1 MAKSKKFG
9 TFGGV
14 FTPSILTILG
24 VIMYLRLPWIAGQ
37 AGLYMTI
44 GIVLLAHLISV
55 TTGLSVSS
63 IATDK
68 KVKAGGTYYMIS
80 RSLGLPIGGTLGL
93 ALFVGLSFSVSLYLI
108 GFSES
113 FLGYWGYSLDT
124 DTIRLTGTIILVAVT
139 VITFISTS
147 LAIKTQY
154 IIMTAIGL
162 SLISILFG
170 NHDFTPT
177 APLLSPTATAA
188 PFIVLFGIFFP
199 AVTGFE
205 AGVSMSGD
213 LRDPKKSIPM
223 GTISAI
229 VIGLVVYIFLAY
241 FFSTSVSADLLE
253 NDPKALLKISWIPE
267 LVIAGIWG
275 ATLSSALGSILGAP
289 RILQATAVDK
299 ITPKFFGKGVG
310 ETNEPRNALLLTFI
324 IAEAGILI
332 GDLDVIARIVSM
344 FFITTYGFL
353 NLSCAIER
361 WASSDF
367 HPDFKVPGIV
377 SLIGSAACFIVM
389 IQLDFVAMLGATII
403 LGALFIYLKRKEL
416 TLETGDTWE
425 GIWASLVRTGLTKL
439 KGRIRAV
446 RNWRPNIILFSG
458 GIQARPHLVEFGKAI
473 TGRLGVISNFDLV
486 EDPNSEMLFSNVS
499 SSDDEEID
507 LPESGIFS
515 KRLTC
520 KNIFQ
525 GIEAITRVYGFTG
538 IEPNTV
544 LMGWARN
551 VNYADNFAK
560 LITDLNRLDY
570 NVIFLDYDK
579 EKGFG
584 EYKTID
590 IWWKGHGNNF
600 SFALTILRFIKSN
613 QSWKDADLRVLFIID
628 DGANPE
634 HIYKNAQQVLDQYRI
649 DAEIKIINN
658 GIERKS
664 PTEIIQSES
673 SQSDLTI
680 LGISEESTITPK
692 AYIEKMNSFMDNFGS
707 VILIHSSSFFEG
719 IDVGISKK
727 VETEKEISAL
737 KADPLPSLPIARNN
751 VIASNWEKLDQEVS
765 IITNSFCVNSIYQV
779 SEKHKELN
787 IALQKV
793 AESQF
798 EGMLRVIGETDKP
811 RFTRLL
817 NKSLNDL
824 LFQINRIAYDY
835 RFDLDESF
843 ENIFKDSTGYFKT
856 SISDLLD
863 RMPKK
868 LVVHFYED
876 DLKPSDNEKIFAKFF
891 KLRKRIK
898 AKLTKKPASI
908 EVDFQHLLK
917 FYLKHQIEISAS
929 EVLNQYGLETIQFFS
944 EIKLLINALSES
956 LDRLLNLNSKNKLSS
971 SLIEEERNNIFSRFE
986 KIETNLSS
994 LDKILK
1000 NKMLIDWRKNL
1011 IEMNELTQKPTVNF
1025 EIKRKNKIIKSTR
1038 AEAGYID
1045 DFVYIWNKNYKY
1057 LSESFTLTTNSLW
1070 LKGRLKVIKSDIEQS
1085 ISTFL
1090 KEDFYNEINRLK
1102 EDSAKTTKGKIKSF
1116 DYTVSVDPG
1125 SVLSKQLE
1133 EHFESAR
1140 KLYSDLPEK
1149 VEIPS
1154 QDLFIAAENQKFLE
1168 GEPSVVQYRRLAE
1181 HLFETNFIESIQANI
1196 INAAEK
1202 LIDVRDSLKD
1212 AVNLT
1217 NFTIGTLDDDVTDDG
1232 QKLKV
1237 LEGALKEFERKINKE
1252 KQLVLDV
1259 ENELCTKVEKDFKLT
1274 VEPLNSYSILKAS
1287 TELGQLIRQTEGK
1300 KVLSGVSNLSEQ
1312 ISKTFQDIIVNL
1324 IYGKSKSRLF
1334 ARRQKN
1340 YLEKDIS
1347 VIDSVLR
1354 LVNSISP
1361 NPTAYALIPYYYK
1374 KLFNGTSRVSSDFQ
1388 VGMKNELAKAAYAIQ
1403 NYKSGYRGALLI
1415 LGERNS
1421 GKTTLSR
1428 MIVSKYFKADRV
1440 YTIQSPKSNSANV
1453 ETFEQMLKKS
1463 TDSRGSIEEVFSAL
1477 PQGSV
1482 VVINDLEL
1490 WWERSEKGFEVID
1503 VITNL
1508 IQNFSNKI
1516 LFIVNCNIHSFK
1528 LMNTIN
1534 KMDGLFISTIECR
1547 PFDSESLK
1555 DVILLRHD
1563 SSGIKFKLGDK
1574 MDEELGEIKLAGLFD
1589 DYFNYSN
1596 GNVGVA
1602 LNAWIAN
1609 ITKVDSNTV
1618 TIKHPTVPDISALQN
1633 IDDDWLIYIS
1643 QIMLHRRVSIGT
1655 LRRLMKVSDEKC
1667 AEVIKTLLR
1676 AGIILEKSAEIYGI
1690 NFFLEPYLTRLL
1702 KERKVIL

>member
-44 GIVLLAHLISV
+44 GIILLAHLISV

-108 GFSES
+108 GFAES

-124 DTIRLTGTIILVAVT
+124 NTIRLTGTIILVAVT

-162 SLISILFG
+162 SLISIFLG
-170 NHDFTPT
+170 NHEFTPT

-213 LRDPKKSIPM
+213 LRDAKKSIPV

-229 VIGLVVYIFLAY
+229 VIGLVVYIFLAF

-253 NDPKALLKISWIPE
+253 NDPKALLKIAWIPE

-299 ITPKFFGKGVG
+299 ITPKFFGIGFG

-377 SLIGSAACFIVM
+377 SLIGSVACFMVM
-389 IQLDFVAMLGATII
+389 IQLDFVAMVGATVI

-439 KGRIRAV
+439 KGKVRAV

-458 GIQARPHLVEFGKAI
+458 GLQSRPYLVEIGKAI
-473 TGRLGVISNFDLV
+473 TGKLGVISNFDLV
-486 EDPNSEMLFSNVS
+486 EDPNSDMLFSSVLS
-499 SSDDEEID
+499 SEDENFEET
-507 LPESGIFS
+507 ESGIFS

-520 KNIFQ
+520 RNIFQ

-544 LMGWARN
+544 LMGWARDTKH
-551 VNYADNFAK
+551 AENFAK
-560 LITDLNRLDY
+560 LIKDLDKLDY
-570 NVIFLDYDK
+570 NVVFLDYDK

-584 EYKTID
+584 ERKSID
-590 IWWKGHGNNF
+590 IWWKGYGNYF
-600 SFALTILRFIKSN
+600 SFALTILRFIKTN
-613 QSWKDADLRVLFIID
+613 PTWKEAALRVLFIIE

-634 HIYKNAQQVLDQYRI
+634 KIFKNVSQVLDQYRI

-658 GIERKS
+658 GIERRS
-664 PTEIIQSES
+664 TTEIIQSES

-680 LGISEESTITPK
+680 LGISEEPTSRPTD
-692 AYIEKMNSFMDNFGS
+692 YIEKMNSFMENFGS
-707 VILIHSSSFFEG
+707 VMLIHSSSFFEK
-719 IDVGISKK
+719 IDVGISLIDKTETGLIK
-727 VETEKEISAL
+727 SEVE
-737 KADPLPSLPIARNN
+737 SLPDLPLARNN
-751 VIASNWEKLDQEVS
+751 VIAGTWEKLNQE
-765 IITNSFCVNSIYQV
+765 ITKITSLFCEDSIYLIT
-779 SEKHKELN
+779 EKHQALLSSLKQ
-787 IALQKV
+787 IA
-793 AESQF
+793 ERQF
-798 EGMLRVIGETDKP
+798 EVIIKAIGETDKP

-824 LFQINRIAYDY
+824 LFQINRIADDY
-835 RFDLDESF
+835 RSEQDESF
-843 ENIFKDSTGYFKT
+843 ENIFKDSIGIFKT
-856 SISDLLD
+856 RISDLID
-863 RMPKK
+863 RQPKD
-868 LVVHFYED
+868 LVIHFYKD
-876 DLKPSDNEKIFAKFF
+876 DFNSQENESLVLKVF

-898 AKLTKKPASI
+898 ARFTKKPVSI
-908 EVDFQHLLK
+908 EINFRQLLQ
-917 FYLKHQIEISAS
+917 FYLQHRSDISAS
-929 EVLNQYGLETIQFFS
+929 EMLNQYGLGTLYFFS
-944 EIKLLINALSES
+944 ENKLLINALNDS
-956 LDRLLNLNSKNKLSS
+956 LDRLLKLNAKNGMTSS
-971 SLIEEERNNIFSRFE
+971 FIEDEKKEIFSKFE
-986 KIETNLSS
+986 KISNHLSS
-994 LDKILK
+994 LDHNLK
-1000 NKMLIDWRKNL
+1000 NKLLTDWRKNL
-1011 IEMNELTQKPTVNF
+1011 SEMNELTDRPTINF
-1025 EIKRKNKIIKSTR
+1025 EIKRKHRTIKSTR
-1038 AEAGYID
+1038 AQSEYID
-1045 DFVYIWNKNYKY
+1045 GFSYIWNKNYKY
-1057 LSESFTLTTNSLW
+1057 FVESLNLTSNSLW
-1070 LKGRLKVIKSDIEQS
+1070 LKGRLKTNKSDILLS
-1085 ISTFL
+1085 ISNYL
-1090 KEDFYNEINRLK
+1090 KENFYKEIDALRADALK
-1102 EDSAKTTKGKIKSF
+1102 IKDRKIKSLEF
-1116 DYTVSVDPG
+1116 APSTETSTE
-1125 SVLSKQLE
+1125 LSKQLE

-1140 KLYSDLPEK
+1140 ELYSDLPEK
-1149 VEIPS
+1149 VEVPS
-1154 QDLFIAAENQKFLE
+1154 KEFFAAAEERKFKE
-1168 GEPSVVQYRRLAE
+1168 ADSSVVQYRRLAE
-1181 HLFETNFIESIQANI
+1181 HLIETNYIESIQSKI
-1196 INAAEK
+1196 SDAAEK
-1202 LIDVRDSLKD
+1202 LIDINENLRDT
-1212 AVNLT
+1212 VNLT
-1217 NFTIGTLDDDVTDDG
+1217 NFTIGTLEDDLNDKTG
-1232 QKLKV
+1232 NQQMLESAV
-1237 LEGALKEFERKINKE
+1237 LEFERKINKE
-1252 KQLVLDV
+1252 NQLISNI
-1259 ENELCTKVEKDFKLT
+1259 EIEIKEKVEKDFILT
-1274 VEPLNSYSILKAS
+1274 AEPLSSYSILKAS
-1287 TELGQLIRQTEGK
+1287 TELGQRIRQTEGR
-1300 KVLSGVSNLSEQ
+1300 KVLSGISELSAK
-1312 ISKTFQDIIVNL
+1312 ISKAFRDIIVNL

-1334 ARRQKN
+1334 ARRQKS
-1340 YLEKDIS
+1340 YVEKDLS

-1361 NPTAYALIPYYYK
+1361 NPIAYSLIPFYYK
-1374 KLFNGTSRVSSDFQ
+1374 KLFSGTSRVSNDFQ
-1388 VGMKNELAKAAYAIQ
+1388 VGMKNEFAKAATAIQ
-1403 NYKSGYRGALLI
+1403 NYKAGYLGGLLI

-1428 MIVSKYFKADRV
+1428 MIASKYFKSDRIFS
-1440 YTIQSPKSNSANV
+1440 IQTPKTNSAQLEV
-1453 ETFEQMLKKS
+1453 FEEKLKKS
-1463 TDSRGSIEEVFSAL
+1463 TNNQGSIEEIFNAL
-1477 PQGSV
+1477 PQNSV
-1482 VVINDLEL
+1482 VIINDLEL
-1490 WWERSEKGFEVID
+1490 WWERSDKGFDVLNVIA
-1503 VITNL
+1503 NL
-1508 IQNFSNKI
+1508 VRNYSNKI
-1516 LFIVNCNIHSFK
+1516 LFVVNCNIHTFQ

-1534 KMDGLFISTIECR
+1534 KLDELFISTIECE

-1555 DVILLRHD
+1555 EVILLRHD

-1574 MDEELGEIKLAGLFD
+1574 IEEELGEIKLAGLFD

-1602 LNAWIAN
+1602 LNTWIAN
-1609 ITKVDSNTV
+1609 IIKVDSNTV
-1618 TIKHPTVPDISALQN
+1618 TIKHPVVPDSGALN
-1633 IDDDWLIYIS
+1633 NLDDEWLIFIA
-1643 QIMLHRRVSIGT
+1643 QIMLHRRISIET
-1655 LRRLMKVSDEKC
+1655 LKRLMKVSDEKC
-1667 AEVIKTLLR
+1667 IDIIKTLFR
-1676 AGIILEKSAEIYGI
+1676 SGIIIKKSEDIYGI

-1702 KERKVIL
+1702 KERMIII